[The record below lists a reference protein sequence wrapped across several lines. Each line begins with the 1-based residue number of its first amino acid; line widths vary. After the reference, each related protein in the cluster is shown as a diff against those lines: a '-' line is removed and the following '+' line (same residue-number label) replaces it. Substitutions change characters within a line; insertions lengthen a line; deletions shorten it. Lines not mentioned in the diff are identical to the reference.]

1 LKKIKH
7 KDFFKSVYSIVK
19 KIPVGRVTTY
29 GAIAN
34 YLGSTKSSRAV
45 GWAMNKS
52 HHDLEIPAHRVV
64 NRVGLLTGKH
74 HFLGVNLMKQLLE
87 NEGIKINND
96 KIIDFK
102 NYFWDPS
109 KELK

>member
-1 LKKIKH
+1 MNKSKE
-7 KDFFKSVYSIVK
+7 KDYFKSVYSVVK

-34 YLGSTKSSRAV
+34 YLGSVKSARIV

-52 HHDLEIPAHRVV
+52 HINQEIPAHRVV

-74 HFLGVNLMKQLLE
+74 HFFGVNLMKQLLE
-87 NEGIKINND
+87 NEGIEIEKD
-96 KIIDFK
+96 KIINFRSF
-102 NYFWDPS
+102 FWDPS